1 MDKTY
6 LCCGNQMHL
15 TLRTLVF
22 NQNRI
27 LNVPI
32 YTCTACQRSEVSE
45 RVKPELTELV
55 LRLTSMNLQNQ
66 QVAFQ
71 EFSEFSNLL
80 VLVAQE
86 TEEDLIEGMV
96 EDRINQ
102 LFDLLLL
109 AQSLKDQKWVDEL
122 SGRIR
127 QVI

>member
-1 MDKTY
+1 
-6 LCCGNQMHL
+6 MHL

-22 NQNRI
+22 NKNEI

-32 YTCTACQRSEVSE
+32 YTCTACERSEISE
-45 RVKPELTELV
+45 RVKPELKEV
-55 LRLTSMNLQNQ
+55 MHRLTTTNVQYQ

-109 AQSLKDQKWVDEL
+109 AQSLKDEKWVDEL